1 MSHARLT
8 HPTRPTLEFIQGQ
21 QDEYN
26 RDAVANIVREIGTD
40 RTSLVHTETREGRRT
55 IRGSVSGL
63 RRARNDTSTSD
74 ARQAL
79 ANYVDEL
86 EAHVDEFQGD
96 PGYQLVDDQLGYS
109 KSAILESVEWSVTP
123 GQIYEFDYEASAVV
137 GQGVFESKAIDR
149 RNPTVNTSLDT
160 MLRIDGEDL
169 PGMRDYRV
177 RREIGVTT
185 NAVFNRDTAENND
198 IVPED
203 GPQQTVAFEGL
214 ISGTLS
220 ERQTKDAALDALVA
234 TRDPI
239 TLETYFP
246 GYSLDGYVT
255 AYNSTLEQQRAG
267 NSHRYRIEFVEGQR
281 A

>member
-8 HPTRPTLEFIQGQ
+8 HPSRPTLEFIQGQ

-149 RNPTVNTSLDT
+149 RLNGDV
-160 MLRIDGEDL
+160 
-169 PGMRDYRV
+169 RDY
-177 RREIGVTT
+177 
-185 NAVFNRDTAENND
+185 
-198 IVPED
+198 
-203 GPQQTVAFEGL
+203 
-214 ISGTLS
+214 
-220 ERQTKDAALDALVA
+220 
-234 TRDPI
+234 
-239 TLETYFP
+239 
-246 GYSLDGYVT
+246 
-255 AYNSTLEQQRAG
+255 
-267 NSHRYRIEFVEGQR
+267 
-281 A
+281 